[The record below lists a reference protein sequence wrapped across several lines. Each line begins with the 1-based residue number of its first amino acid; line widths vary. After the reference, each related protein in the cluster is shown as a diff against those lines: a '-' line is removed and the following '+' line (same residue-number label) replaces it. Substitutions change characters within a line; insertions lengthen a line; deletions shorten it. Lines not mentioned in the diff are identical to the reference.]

1 MKPKVLGCVGLLL
14 VLTLFVS
21 VVLNVGLLAS
31 KSVTGFTLDHHAP
44 VLRAAPFEVEQLVEA
59 RQSSTR
65 DRIVQ
70 LDITGVISGDSGT
83 GGSMVE
89 EVKRALHQAVED
101 PRVRAIVLRIDSP
114 GGEVTA
120 SDTLYAA
127 VKEAATK
134 KKVVAY
140 LDSVAAS
147 GGYYLACGAER
158 IVAHPTGITG
168 SIGVIMSGIGVQGL
182 MEKAGVETRTFKSGA
197 MKDAGAM
204 SRAMTEAERAFFQDL
219 VMKNYERFV
228 GIVSSAR
235 GLPVDELKS
244 GLADGR
250 VILGEAAVAG
260 RLADESG
267 YIEAA
272 YEAAKKLAGLSDAEV
287 VRYTRVPSWRDFLGF
302 LAHSDGPAG
311 GKSVKVQVEV
321 PGLAASLM
329 RPGRCYFLWTGA
341 AE

>member
-1 MKPKVLGCVGLLL
+1 MKPKVLGCVGVVL
-14 VLTLFVS
+14 VLALFVS
-21 VVLNVGLLAS
+21 VVLNAALLARRS
-31 KSVTGFTLDHHAP
+31 MAGITLDSHTP
-44 VLRAAPFEVEQLVEA
+44 VLRAAPYEAEQLVEA
-59 RQSSTR
+59 ERSSTR

-70 LDITGVISGDSGT
+70 LDITGIISAGGGG

-89 EVKRALHQAVED
+89 LIKRALDQAVED
-101 PRVRAIVLRIDSP
+101 SRVKAIVLRIDSP

-127 VKEAATK
+127 VKEAAAK
-134 KKVVAY
+134 KPVVAY

-147 GGYYLACGAER
+147 GGYYIACGAKR
-158 IVAHPTGITG
+158 IVVHPTSITG

-182 MEKAGVETRTFKSGA
+182 MEKAGVENRTFKSGA

-204 SRAMTEAERAFFQDL
+204 SRAMTEAERSFFQDL

-228 GIVSSAR
+228 GIVAEAR
-235 GLPVDELKS
+235 GIAVEELKN

-272 YEAAKKLAGLSDAEV
+272 YDAARQLAGVPDAEV
-287 VRYTRVPSWRDFLGF
+287 VRYTRNPSWRDLLGLF
-302 LAHSDGPAG
+302 AKSGAG
-311 GKSVKVQVEV
+311 AGDAVRVQVEV
-321 PGLAASLM
+321 PGLGSSM
-329 RPGRCYFLWTGA
+329 MQPGRCYYLWTGG